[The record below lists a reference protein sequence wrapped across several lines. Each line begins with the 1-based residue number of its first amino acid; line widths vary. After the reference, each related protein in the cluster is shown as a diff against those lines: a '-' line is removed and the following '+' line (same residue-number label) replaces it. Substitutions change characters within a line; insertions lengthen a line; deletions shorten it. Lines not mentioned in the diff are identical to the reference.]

1 MARINVEES
10 IWSDHRVRAL
20 SRMIGSDAMAIG
32 CLIMAWHTAQEFYLI
47 NGVGMPIDQFY
58 LLEHADKMKTC
69 LLAEERGEFVYL
81 AGSKEQFGWLIS
93 AKNSGQNGGRE
104 RVRRENLKKE
114 QEKDGFVEIIDYS
127 VKGPLSDPQAT
138 LKRPLSESNPLYSL
152 LSSLNSEDSHKCV
165 SSDLKSPPSEF
176 ISLFKACEV
185 EWINTLLHFK
195 TNRPS
200 TANDKK
206 VIKQLIDKHG
216 HENAK
221 TAIIGMRFHPKDK
234 NFDPGQWL
242 AISKLLDDEKFE
254 LALNRGAKSKPIETD
269 NSHVEEFRRK
279 KEEMR
284 LAAK

>member
-1 MARINVEES
+1 MARINIEET

-20 SRMIGSDAMAIG
+20 SRMVGSDAMAIG
-32 CLIMAWHTAQEFYLI
+32 CLVMAWHTAQEYYLI
-47 NGVGMPIDQFY
+47 NGVGMPKEQFY
-58 LLEHADKMKTC
+58 LLEHADKMKAC
-69 LLAEERGEFVYL
+69 LLAEDRDEFVYL

-93 AKNSGQNGGRE
+93 AKTSGQNGGRE

-114 QEKDGFVEIIDYS
+114 QKNGSFVEIIDDS
-127 VKGPLSDPQAT
+127 VKGPLSEPQGT
-138 LKRPLSESNPLYSL
+138 LKRALSESNPLYSL

-165 SSDLKSPPSEF
+165 SSELKPHPSEF

-195 TNRPS
+195 INRPL
-200 TANDKK
+200 TAGDKK

-221 TAIIGMRFHPKDK
+221 TAIIGMRFQPKDK

-242 AISKLLDDEKFE
+242 AISKLLDDDRFE
-254 LALNRGAKSKPIETD
+254 LALNRGSKSKPSEID
-269 NSHVEEFRRK
+269 NEHIEEFRRK